1 MTEKWLNQILEQH
14 HREAFMWA
22 RQCCNYDYDQAK
34 EILQLVYVKI
44 LEGKAK
50 YDEKANLKTWIF
62 SVIRFTAIDYQRS
75 QLIFEDLGTI
85 ENVIED
91 EPETVETFDYKEL
104 IMKLPAGQRQVLLL
118 VFYHNMTLKEA
129 AVILTLSIGTVRTH
143 YDRGKSALKKLI
155 LNTGIYG

>member
-104 IMKLPAGQRQVLLL
+104 IMKLPAGQRQVLL
-118 VFYHNMTLKEA
+118 
-129 AVILTLSIGTVRTH
+129 
-143 YDRGKSALKKLI
+143 
-155 LNTGIYG
+155 